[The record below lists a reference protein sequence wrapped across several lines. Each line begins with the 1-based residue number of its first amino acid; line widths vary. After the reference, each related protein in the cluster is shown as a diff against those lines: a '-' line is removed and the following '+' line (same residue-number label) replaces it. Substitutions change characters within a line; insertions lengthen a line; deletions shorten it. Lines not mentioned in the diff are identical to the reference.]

1 MMRRRLGGVELI
13 MVAARRKERVDECAA
28 SGRSLK
34 GGDGTVSAR
43 LMMATSERLSRA
55 LGGLVGG
62 TLSSRYWSVARRR
75 AKREALRSSRE
86 DESDEGGGDRQLV
99 RGALHGWLQS
109 KRKNVSCNAVAQ
121 ALLTEREMTDSESRE
136 TQVCQSS
143 GVLESDPSTPIY
155 WQRTGRINAPW
166 AKQ

>member
-1 MMRRRLGGVELI
+1 VMRGRRRGRNSTALRGWRKKRWMMRRRLGGVELI

-43 LMMATSERLSRA
+43 LVMATSERLSRA

-86 DESDEGGGDRQLV
+86 DESCISECPGNPPESLPSVCYLHSDATIYRFETTSLATRLLHT
-99 RGALHGWLQS
+99 ALP
-109 KRKNVSCNAVAQ
+109 
-121 ALLTEREMTDSESRE
+121 
-136 TQVCQSS
+136 QSS
-143 GVLESDPSTPIY
+143 
-155 WQRTGRINAPW
+155 
-166 AKQ
+166 K